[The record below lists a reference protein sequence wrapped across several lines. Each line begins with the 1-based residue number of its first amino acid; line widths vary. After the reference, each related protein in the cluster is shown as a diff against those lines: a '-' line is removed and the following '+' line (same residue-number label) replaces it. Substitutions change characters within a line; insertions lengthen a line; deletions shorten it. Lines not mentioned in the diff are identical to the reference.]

1 MVVYCDA
8 AGNCGHGPRQDEG
21 EQEAEARRITRYMTA
36 ISSCPDAERKDRQGE
51 STAQDFPEHQFG
63 KGESRVLAIGR

>member
-1 MVVYCDA
+1 LVVYRDA
-8 AGNCGHGPRQDEG
+8 AGNCGHGRRQDES
-21 EQEAEARRITRYMTA
+21 EQEEEARRITRYMTPTN
-36 ISSCPDAERKDRQGE
+36 SCPDAERKDRQGE